1 MQTVS
6 VDRRPTPPDERVL
19 PHRAVSRATVDRRT
33 HCQTTSLGISRG
45 SQGKDSRNVAKDS
58 VEHERLGAVLLDRLR
73 TERDLGELLRGAEV
87 GRKEYQSPDKHTSN
101 RERTAVETD
110 PRRVQVGHEH
120 VGARQPVALM
130 NEQVRP
136 LEICIVGEDQPPV
149 LALLR
154 RTRMESLEQL
164 GRLGAWGGAEV
175 EHVVVRL
182 DVHEE
187 RRNHRDG
194 FLSREV
200 SL

>member
-1 MQTVS
+1 
-6 VDRRPTPPDERVL
+6 
-19 PHRAVSRATVDRRT
+19 
-33 HCQTTSLGISRG
+33 
-45 SQGKDSRNVAKDS
+45 
-58 VEHERLGAVLLDRLR
+58 
-73 TERDLGELLRGAEV
+73 
-87 GRKEYQSPDKHTSN
+87 
-101 RERTAVETD
+101 
-110 PRRVQVGHEH
+110 
-120 VGARQPVALM
+120 M

-136 LEICIVGEDQPPV
+136 LEIGVVGEDQPPL

-164 GRLGAWGGAEV
+164 GRLGPWGGAEV
-175 EHVVVRL
+175 EHVVMWL